1 MHEVRKPLWLRF
13 NTQEQI
19 LFAKRLGMTLRSG
32 MPIMEGLAILG
43 SGTRSRSASYIF
55 ETLAHDVERGQPLS
69 SGLERFPGI
78 FGTFSINVVRVGEAS
93 GTLHE
98 NLEYLAEE
106 LKKKQALRRKV
117 VGALIYPALIILA
130 TLGITILLTV
140 YIFPKIMPIFRSV
153 GSALPFSTRALISM
167 SSFLSAW
174 GWWLLLA
181 LIVIAIACVLLMR
194 YPRFHFI
201 VDQCLLRIPILGQLS
216 VYYNLANIC
225 RTLSLLLQS
234 GAPIVSSTELVAA
247 GTSNLAYQRAL
258 TTVAGR
264 LLVGQ
269 RVAAG
274 LGADPRLF
282 PPLMTQMVL
291 VGESTG
297 SLSNA
302 LSYLAQMYEEEVDEL
317 TKNLTNLLEPL
328 LMIVMGLVVGF
339 IAVAIITP
347 IYSVTQRLTPH

>member
-1 MHEVRKPLWLRF
+1 MHERGKPLWLRF
-13 NTQEQI
+13 STQEQI

-43 SGTRSRSASYIF
+43 SGTRSRSATYLF
-55 ETLAHDVERGQPLS
+55 EALARDVERGQPLS

-78 FGTFSINVVRVGEAS
+78 FGTFCVNVVRVGEAS

-117 VGALIYPALIILA
+117 IGALIYPALIILA

-140 YIFPKIMPIFRSV
+140 YIFPKIMPIFKSV
-153 GSALPFSTRALISM
+153 GSALPFSTRALISI
-167 SSFLSAW
+167 SSFLSMW

-181 LIVIAIACVLLMR
+181 LIAVAVACVFLIR
-194 YPRFHFI
+194 YPRFHLV
-201 VDQCLLRIPILGQLS
+201 VDWILLRTPIVGQLS
-216 VYYNLANIC
+216 LYYNLANIC

-247 GTSNLAYQRAL
+247 GTKNLAYQRAL
-258 TTVAGR
+258 TTVAER

-274 LGADPRLF
+274 LEANTRLF

-291 VGESTG
+291 AGESTG
-297 SLSNA
+297 SLSSA
-302 LSYLAQMYEEEVDEL
+302 LAYLAQMYEEEVDEL
-317 TKNLTNLLEPL
+317 AKNLTNLLEPL
-328 LMIVMGLVVGF
+328 LMILMGLVVGF
-339 IAVAIITP
+339 IAIAIITP